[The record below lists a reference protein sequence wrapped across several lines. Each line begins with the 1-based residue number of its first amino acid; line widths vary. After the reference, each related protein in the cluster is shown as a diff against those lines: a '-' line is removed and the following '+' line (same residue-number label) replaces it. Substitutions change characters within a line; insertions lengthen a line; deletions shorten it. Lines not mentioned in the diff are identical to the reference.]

1 MNNIFDNITV
11 RLPELH
17 YFQQL
22 LRKEKIYYFLEL
34 YETSTNSQ
42 ELQTSGLK
50 EGLQQFFD
58 DLEFEST
65 NELPYYESY
74 DIGSDDHYNR
84 VDILVDNENLVIES
98 NSLKAVRSIKDK
110 LVTNGGRIF
119 SLNYSSDS
127 MDDCKRYIYDNIGE
141 IDFDGMTFRTDIGEI
156 YES

>member
-74 DIGSDDHYNR
+74 DIGSEDHYNR

-110 LVTNGGRIF
+110 FLDCGYLLIRDTDVEKVFRVDKITKYVRVYKIIGRTYHLC
-119 SLNYSSDS
+119 LN
-127 MDDCKRYIYDNIGE
+127 
-141 IDFDGMTFRTDIGEI
+141 
-156 YES
+156 

>member
-74 DIGSDDHYNR
+74 DVGSDDHYNR

-110 LVTNGGRIF
+110 FLDCGYLLIRDTDVEKVFRVDKITKYVRVYKIIGRTF
-119 SLNYSSDS
+119 HLCLN
-127 MDDCKRYIYDNIGE
+127 
-141 IDFDGMTFRTDIGEI
+141 
-156 YES
+156 

>member
-34 YETSTNSQ
+34 YETTTNSQ

-110 LVTNGGRIF
+110 FLDCGYLLIRDTDVEKVFRVDKITKYVRVYKIIGRTF
-119 SLNYSSDS
+119 HLCLN
-127 MDDCKRYIYDNIGE
+127 
-141 IDFDGMTFRTDIGEI
+141 
-156 YES
+156 

>member
-34 YETSTNSQ
+34 FETSINTK
-42 ELQTSGLK
+42 EIQTSGIQ

-58 DLEFEST
+58 DLQSEST

-84 VDILVDNENLVIES
+84 VDILVDNENIVIES
-98 NSLKAVRSIKDK
+98 NSLKAVRSIKDRFLDCGYL
-110 LVTNGGRIF
+110 LVRDTDVEKVFRVDKITKYVRVYKIIGRTYHLC
-119 SLNYSSDS
+119 LN
-127 MDDCKRYIYDNIGE
+127 
-141 IDFDGMTFRTDIGEI
+141 
-156 YES
+156 

>member
-34 YETSTNSQ
+34 FETSINTK
-42 ELQTSGLK
+42 EIQTSGIQ

-110 LVTNGGRIF
+110 FLDCGYLLIRDTDVEKVFRVDKITKYVRVYKIIGRTF
-119 SLNYSSDS
+119 HLCLN
-127 MDDCKRYIYDNIGE
+127 
-141 IDFDGMTFRTDIGEI
+141 
-156 YES
+156 

>member
-84 VDILVDNENLVIES
+84 VDILVDNENIVIES

-110 LVTNGGRIF
+110 FLDCGYLLIRDTDVEKVFRVDKITKYVRVYKIIGRTF
-119 SLNYSSDS
+119 HLCLN
-127 MDDCKRYIYDNIGE
+127 
-141 IDFDGMTFRTDIGEI
+141 
-156 YES
+156 

>member
-110 LVTNGGRIF
+110 FLDCGYLLVRDMDVEKVFRVDKITKYVRVYKIIGRTYHLC
-119 SLNYSSDS
+119 LN
-127 MDDCKRYIYDNIGE
+127 
-141 IDFDGMTFRTDIGEI
+141 
-156 YES
+156 

>member
-34 YETSTNSQ
+34 FETSINTK
-42 ELQTSGLK
+42 EIQTSGIQ

-110 LVTNGGRIF
+110 FLDCGYLLIRDTDVEKVFRVDKITKYVRVYKIIGRTYHLC
-119 SLNYSSDS
+119 LN
-127 MDDCKRYIYDNIGE
+127 
-141 IDFDGMTFRTDIGEI
+141 
-156 YES
+156 

>member
-34 YETSTNSQ
+34 YETSANSQ

-110 LVTNGGRIF
+110 FLDCGYLLIRDTDVEKVFRVDKITKYVRVYKIIGRTF
-119 SLNYSSDS
+119 HLCLN
-127 MDDCKRYIYDNIGE
+127 
-141 IDFDGMTFRTDIGEI
+141 
-156 YES
+156 

>member
-74 DIGSDDHYNR
+74 DIG
-84 VDILVDNENLVIES
+84 
-98 NSLKAVRSIKDK
+98 
-110 LVTNGGRIF
+110 
-119 SLNYSSDS
+119 
-127 MDDCKRYIYDNIGE
+127 
-141 IDFDGMTFRTDIGEI
+141 
-156 YES
+156 

>member
-34 YETSTNSQ
+34 YETSINTK
-42 ELQTSGLK
+42 EIQTSGLK

-110 LVTNGGRIF
+110 FLDCGYLLIRDTDVEKVFRVDKITKYVRVYKIIGRTF
-119 SLNYSSDS
+119 HLCLN
-127 MDDCKRYIYDNIGE
+127 
-141 IDFDGMTFRTDIGEI
+141 
-156 YES
+156 

>member
-34 YETSTNSQ
+34 YETSINTK
-42 ELQTSGLK
+42 EIQTSGLK

-110 LVTNGGRIF
+110 FLDCGYLLIRDTDVEKVFRVDKITKYVRVYKIIGRTYHLC
-119 SLNYSSDS
+119 LN
-127 MDDCKRYIYDNIGE
+127 
-141 IDFDGMTFRTDIGEI
+141 
-156 YES
+156 

>member
-11 RLPELH
+11 RLPQLH

-50 EGLQQFFD
+50 EGLD
-58 DLEFEST
+58 SESSS
-65 NELPYYESY
+65 ELPYYESY

-110 LVTNGGRIF
+110 FLDCGYLLIRDTDVEKVFRVDKITKYVRVYKIIGRTF
-119 SLNYSSDS
+119 HLCLN
-127 MDDCKRYIYDNIGE
+127 
-141 IDFDGMTFRTDIGEI
+141 
-156 YES
+156 

>member
-1 MNNIFDNITV
+1 MNNVFNNITV

-34 YETSTNSQ
+34 FETSVNAK
-42 ELQTSGLK
+42 EIQTSGIQ

-58 DLEFEST
+58 DLQTESS
-65 NELPYYESY
+65 NEMPYYESY

-98 NSLKAVRSIKDK
+98 NSLKAVRSIKDRFLDCGYL
-110 LVTNGGRIF
+110 LVRDMDVEKVFRVDKITKYVRVYKIIGRTYHLC
-119 SLNYSSDS
+119 LN
-127 MDDCKRYIYDNIGE
+127 
-141 IDFDGMTFRTDIGEI
+141 
-156 YES
+156 

>member
-1 MNNIFDNITV
+1 MNNVFNNITV

-34 YETSTNSQ
+34 FETSINTK
-42 ELQTSGLK
+42 EIQTSGIQ

-58 DLEFEST
+58 DLESESSS
-65 NELPYYESY
+65 ELPYYESY

-110 LVTNGGRIF
+110 FLDCGYLLIRDTDVEKVFRVDKITKYVRVYKIIGRTF
-119 SLNYSSDS
+119 HLCLN
-127 MDDCKRYIYDNIGE
+127 
-141 IDFDGMTFRTDIGEI
+141 
-156 YES
+156 

>member
-110 LVTNGGRIF
+110 FLDCGYLLIRDTDVEKVFRVDKITKYVRVYKIIGRTF
-119 SLNYSSDS
+119 HLCLN
-127 MDDCKRYIYDNIGE
+127 
-141 IDFDGMTFRTDIGEI
+141 
-156 YES
+156 

>member
-74 DIGSDDHYNR
+74 DIGSEDHYNR

-110 LVTNGGRIF
+110 FLDCGYLLIRDTDVEKVFRVDKITKYVRVYKIIGRTF
-119 SLNYSSDS
+119 HLCLN
-127 MDDCKRYIYDNIGE
+127 
-141 IDFDGMTFRTDIGEI
+141 
-156 YES
+156 

>member
-74 DIGSDDHYNR
+74 DIGNDRNYDR
-84 VDILVDNENLVIES
+84 VDILVDNENLVVES
-98 NSLKAVRSIKDK
+98 NSLKAVRSIRDRF
-110 LVTNGGRIF
+110 LDCGYLLIR
-119 SLNYSSDS
+119 D
-127 MDDCKRYIYDNIGE
+127 MDNEKFFRSGKITKYLRVYKIIGK
-141 IDFDGMTFRTDIGEI
+141 TFHLC
-156 YES
+156 YN

>member
-34 YETSTNSQ
+34 FETSTNTK
-42 ELQTSGLK
+42 EIQTSGIQ

-58 DLEFEST
+58 DLESESSS
-65 NELPYYESY
+65 ELPYYESY

-110 LVTNGGRIF
+110 FLDCGYLLIRDTDVEKVFRVDKITKYVRVYKIIGRTF
-119 SLNYSSDS
+119 HLCLN
-127 MDDCKRYIYDNIGE
+127 
-141 IDFDGMTFRTDIGEI
+141 
-156 YES
+156 

>member
-1 MNNIFDNITV
+1 MNNVFNNITV

-34 YETSTNSQ
+34 FETSVNAK
-42 ELQTSGLK
+42 EIQTTGIQ

-58 DLEFEST
+58 DLQIESS
-65 NELPYYESY
+65 NEMPYYESY

-98 NSLKAVRSIKDK
+98 NSLKAVRSIKDRFLDCGYL
-110 LVTNGGRIF
+110 LVRDMDVEKVFRVDKITKYVRVYKIIGRTYHLC
-119 SLNYSSDS
+119 LN
-127 MDDCKRYIYDNIGE
+127 
-141 IDFDGMTFRTDIGEI
+141 
-156 YES
+156 

>member
-110 LVTNGGRIF
+110 FLDCGYLLIRDMDNEKFFRSGKITKYLRVYKIIGRSF
-119 SLNYSSDS
+119 HLCLN
-127 MDDCKRYIYDNIGE
+127 
-141 IDFDGMTFRTDIGEI
+141 
-156 YES
+156 

>member
-58 DLEFEST
+58 DLEFVST

-110 LVTNGGRIF
+110 FLDCGYLLIRDTDVEKVFRVDKITKYVRVYKIIGRTF
-119 SLNYSSDS
+119 HLCLN
-127 MDDCKRYIYDNIGE
+127 
-141 IDFDGMTFRTDIGEI
+141 
-156 YES
+156 

>member
-34 YETSTNSQ
+34 FETSINTK
-42 ELQTSGLK
+42 EIQTSGLK

-110 LVTNGGRIF
+110 FLDCGYLLIRDTDVEKVFRVDKITKYVRVYKIIGRTF
-119 SLNYSSDS
+119 HLCLN
-127 MDDCKRYIYDNIGE
+127 
-141 IDFDGMTFRTDIGEI
+141 
-156 YES
+156 

>member
-34 YETSTNSQ
+34 FETSINTK
-42 ELQTSGLK
+42 EIQTSGIQ

-58 DLEFEST
+58 DLESESSS
-65 NELPYYESY
+65 ELPYYESY

-110 LVTNGGRIF
+110 FLDCGYLLIRDTDVEKVFRVDKITKYVRVYKIIGRTF
-119 SLNYSSDS
+119 HLCLN
-127 MDDCKRYIYDNIGE
+127 
-141 IDFDGMTFRTDIGEI
+141 
-156 YES
+156 

>member
-34 YETSTNSQ
+34 FETSINTK
-42 ELQTSGLK
+42 EIQTSGIQ

-58 DLEFEST
+58 DLESESSS
-65 NELPYYESY
+65 ELPYYESY
-74 DIGSDDHYNR
+74 DIGSEDHYNR

-110 LVTNGGRIF
+110 FLDCGYLLIRDTDVEKVFRVDKITKYVRVYKIIGRTF
-119 SLNYSSDS
+119 HLCLN
-127 MDDCKRYIYDNIGE
+127 
-141 IDFDGMTFRTDIGEI
+141 
-156 YES
+156 

>member
-1 MNNIFDNITV
+1 MNNIFDNITG

-34 YETSTNSQ
+34 FETSINTK
-42 ELQTSGLK
+42 EIQTSGIQ

-58 DLEFEST
+58 DLESESSS
-65 NELPYYESY
+65 ELPYYESY

-110 LVTNGGRIF
+110 FLDCGYLLIRDTDVEKVFRVDKITKYVRVYKIIGRTF
-119 SLNYSSDS
+119 HLCLN
-127 MDDCKRYIYDNIGE
+127 
-141 IDFDGMTFRTDIGEI
+141 
-156 YES
+156 